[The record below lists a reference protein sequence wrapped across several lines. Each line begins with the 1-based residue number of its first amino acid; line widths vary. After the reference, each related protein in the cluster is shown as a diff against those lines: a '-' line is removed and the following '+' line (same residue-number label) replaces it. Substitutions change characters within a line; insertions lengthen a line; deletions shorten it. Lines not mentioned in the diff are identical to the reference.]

1 MEDTLHSD
9 LSFLGRPVAVFDF
22 DGTLCNT
29 APVILHTAE
38 TVLGELGFSR
48 ERMGDLTRLIGPP
61 LVDGFRDCFGLSQ
74 DEAEKATARYRYLFD
89 FAAPDDYPPIPGAL
103 ELLDAL
109 RGQGRRIAVA
119 TSRREESAVKLSRE
133 TGILERVDALAG
145 LKEPERHT
153 KAESIA
159 AVLDMLGASA
169 DEAFMVGDRHH
180 DVEGAAELGMPC
192 VGVYTGAA
200 KPGELEGAGA
210 SLVCAGLDELLERIR
225 RVGPSPCSSAMG

>member
-1 MEDTLHSD
+1 MHSERG
-9 LSFLGRPVAVFDF
+9 FLGRPVVVFDF
-22 DGTLCNT
+22 DGTLCDT
-29 APVILHTAE
+29 APVILRTAE
-38 TVLGELGFSR
+38 AVLGEFGFSR

-61 LVDGFRDCFGLSQ
+61 LVDGFRDCFGLTQ
-74 DEAEKATARYRYLFD
+74 HAAEKATARYRYLFD
-89 FAAPDDYPPIPGAL
+89 FASPGDYPPIPGAL
-103 ELLDAL
+103 DLLDAL
-109 RGQGRRIAVA
+109 RRQGRRIAIA

-159 AVLDMLGASA
+159 AVLNMLGARP

-200 KPGELEGAGA
+200 KPGELEDAGA
-210 SLVCAGLDELLERIR
+210 SLVCTGLGELLELVQR
-225 RVGPSPCSSAMG
+225 AL